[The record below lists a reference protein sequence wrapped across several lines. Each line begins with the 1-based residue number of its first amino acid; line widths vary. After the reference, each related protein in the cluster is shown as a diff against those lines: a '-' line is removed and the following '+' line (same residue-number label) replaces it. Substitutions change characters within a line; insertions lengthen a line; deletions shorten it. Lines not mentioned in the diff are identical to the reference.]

1 MIAYLSLIWKRVCA
15 VIDALRTS
23 IGRPPTEGSVRLRL
37 PSPHVKTVHWTV
49 CIYFG
54 RRPKLMLL
62 PVLRFACAGDFAPCG
77 ERRGLLA
84 LDLARALP
92 LNPAS
97 LSRKA
102 GSKAFNFLRQYAQ
115 LSCAKMFSTI
125 SFILSSPKS
134 SRSISTVEI
143 LV

>member
-1 MIAYLSLIWKRVCA
+1 MDSLREP
-15 VIDALRTS
+15 
-23 IGRPPTEGSVRLRL
+23 IGRPPTRVSLRKN
-37 PSPHVKTVHWTV
+37 SPPDCFSSTHPA
-49 CIYFG
+49 F
-54 RRPKLMLL
+54 
-62 PVLRFACAGDFAPCG
+62 RFAGDFAPCG